1 MKKIMEKRDLEKNM
15 KRQKREKPY
24 RDRRRNKKEKSKKI
38 NLEISLLIVFT
49 FYFVKNLSSLRN
61 LFLFSIIK
69 YFLDQMQ
76 KRKEILIV
84 HLICIGLG
92 SQKRKKRRSD
102 FNK

>member
-1 MKKIMEKRDLEKNM
+1 MEKRDLEKKM
-15 KRQKREKPY
+15 KRQKREKLY
-24 RDRRRNKKEKSKKI
+24 RDRRRNKKEKRNKRRNFTI
-38 NLEISLLIVFT
+38 NCFT
-49 FYFVKNLSSLRN
+49 FYKVKNLSSLRN

-92 SQKRKKRRSD
+92 SQKRKK
-102 FNK
+102 K

>member
-1 MKKIMEKRDLEKNM
+1 MEKRDLEKEM

-24 RDRRRNKKEKSKKI
+24 KDRRRNKKGKSKEI
-38 NLEISLLIVFT
+38 NVEISLLIVFT
-49 FYFVKNLSSLRN
+49 FYKVKNLNSLRN

-84 HLICIGLG
+84 HLICIGLV
-92 SQKRKKRRSD
+92 SQKRKKEVILI
-102 FNK
+102 NK

>member
-1 MKKIMEKRDLEKNM
+1 MEKRDLEKKM

-24 RDRRRNKKEKSKKI
+24 RDRRRNKKEKSKEI
-38 NLEISLLIVFT
+38 NVEISLLIVFT
-49 FYFVKNLSSLRN
+49 FYKVKNLNSLRN

-84 HLICIGLG
+84 HLICTGLG
-92 SQKRKKRRSD
+92 SQKRKKEVILI
-102 FNK
+102 NK